1 MLEAEARTRLEHE
14 LHALLLAQDW
24 RAAATATVRGYGPEI
39 LGYLFGIM
47 GREDGVDDA
56 FSQFCEDLWRGL
68 PSFRRESSLRTWA
81 YKVAQNVAY
90 RQARREHRRRRRV
103 APIAEFPDLEQLADE
118 LRTATLP
125 YLRTEVRA
133 EVARLREQLAPDERS
148 LIILRVDRRL
158 SWEAIARILAED
170 AEPDAEALKRDAAR
184 LRKRYERIKQRI
196 RELAKPLVA
205 DG

>member
-1 MLEAEARTRLEHE
+1 MLEPEARARLEHE
-14 LHALLLAQDW
+14 LHGLLLAQDW
-24 RAAATATVRGYGPEI
+24 QAAATATLRGYGPEI
-39 LGYLFGIM
+39 LGFLFGVM
-47 GREDGVDDA
+47 GRGDGVDDA

-90 RQARREHRRRRRV
+90 RQARRELRRRRRV
-103 APIAEFPDLEQLADE
+103 APITEFPDLEQLAEE

-133 EVARLREQLAPDERS
+133 EVARLREQLTPDERS

-158 SWEAIARILAED
+158 SWDAIARILAED

-184 LRKRYERIKQRI
+184 LRKRYERIKLRL

-205 DG
+205 DE